1 MLVTC
6 TTDFNH
12 PELLFW
18 FFWFIFFLGGMKES
32 WEGDSLDQKRT
43 EYVKAN
49 NTENY
54 AEILA
59 LKERTETLEGQLAAL
74 EEQCRIEKK
83 QKRRVQWANKKL
95 ESQALC
101 F

>member
-1 MLVTC
+1 
-6 TTDFNH
+6 
-12 PELLFW
+12 
-18 FFWFIFFLGGMKES
+18 MKES
-32 WEGDSLDQKRT
+32 WEDDSLDQKRT

-74 EEQCRIEKK
+74 EEQCRIEK
-83 QKRRVQWANKKL
+83 NKKEEFSGQIENL
-95 ESQALC
+95 NLKLSASEERASGLGEELQQC
-101 F
+101 